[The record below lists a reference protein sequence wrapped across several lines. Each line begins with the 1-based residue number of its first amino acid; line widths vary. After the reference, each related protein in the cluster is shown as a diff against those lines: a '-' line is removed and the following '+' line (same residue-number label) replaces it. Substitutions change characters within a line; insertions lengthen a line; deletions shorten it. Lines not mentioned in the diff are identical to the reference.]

1 MVLLQIQRGKLLFR
15 IKTQLICTQQI
26 SLPPLTQTHLVEAF
40 HESAHS
46 VSEKDRNTFSR
57 IYDKFITIK
66 QKEMVLLTPKY
77 HNEQLELNI

>member
-1 MVLLQIQRGKLLFR
+1 MVLLQIQRGKLLFP

-26 SLPPLTQTHLVEAF
+26 SLSPLMQTHLVEAF

-57 IYDKFITIK
+57 IYDKFITTK
-66 QKEMVLLTPKY
+66 QDRDGSFDAKMPQRTARTE
-77 HNEQLELNI
+77 